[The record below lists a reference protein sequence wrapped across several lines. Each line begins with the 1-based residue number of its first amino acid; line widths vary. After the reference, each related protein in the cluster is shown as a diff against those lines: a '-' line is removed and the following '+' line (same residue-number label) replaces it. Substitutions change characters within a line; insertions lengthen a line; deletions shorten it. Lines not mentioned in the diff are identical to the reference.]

1 MFEFEE
7 IDYNDSPV
15 ESDEIVNDQT
25 DDSSNEQLEHQAV
38 ELETESTDVLTG
50 TDEIVEQEDAE
61 IEVDSE
67 GVQTDA
73 EEIVEQYDA
82 EPNTTDVDDG
92 KTDLSN
98 YRVIIDDMGID
109 IDPNKDPLE
118 GTKNVIGHSELEDAL
133 WANEINRAERM
144 KDLAE
149 KMQTGDY
156 DELDFGGPMRD
167 MDDIR
172 REYDKNEYEIYA
184 FRKVNKWSKDSYTE
198 EDNP

>member
-25 DDSSNEQLEHQAV
+25 DDSSNEQLEHQAA

-73 EEIVEQYDA
+73 EEIVEQCDA

-92 KTDLSN
+92 KTNLVIAVGCTGGKHRSVSVARELSEFAAKKGYATSESHRDL
-98 YRVIIDDMGID
+98 G
-109 IDPNKDPLE
+109 
-118 GTKNVIGHSELEDAL
+118 
-133 WANEINRAERM
+133 
-144 KDLAE
+144 
-149 KMQTGDY
+149 
-156 DELDFGGPMRD
+156 
-167 MDDIR
+167 R
-172 REYDKNEYEIYA
+172 R
-184 FRKVNKWSKDSYTE
+184 
-198 EDNP
+198 

>member
-25 DDSSNEQLEHQAV
+25 DDSSNEQLEHQAA

-73 EEIVEQYDA
+73 EEIVEQCDA

-144 KDLAE
+144 TDLAE

-184 FRKVNKWSKDSYTE
+184 FRKVNKWSKGSYTE